1 MKKLLVILALF
12 ATSVQAGPWHHN
24 SQPNRT
30 YWIAPAII
38 GGVIGYELSR
48 PHYTPASVYVAPQP
62 VYVQPLAQPSVPNG
76 YHQEQI
82 LDANCNCYRLVLVP
96 N

>member
-1 MKKLLVILALF
+1 MKKLLVVLAVF
-12 ATSVQAGPWHHN
+12 ATAVQAGPWHH
-24 SQPNRT
+24 SPHPYRS
-30 YWIAPAII
+30 YWVAPAII

-48 PHYTPASVYVAPQP
+48 PHHNPPYVYVAPQP
-62 VYVQPLAQPSVPNG
+62 VYMQPLAPPSAPNG

>member
-1 MKKLLVILALF
+1 MKKLLVILAVF
-12 ATSVQAGPWHHN
+12 VTAAQAGPWHH
-24 SQPNRT
+24 SSRPNQT

-38 GGVIGYELSR
+38 GGIIGYELSR
-48 PHYTPASVYVAPQP
+48 PHYTPPSVYVAPQP
-62 VYVQPLAQPSVPNG
+62 VYVQPLAQPPAPNG

>member
-1 MKKLLVILALF
+1 MKKLLVILAVF
-12 ATSVQAGPWHHN
+12 ATSVQAGPWHHG
-24 SQPNRT
+24 PHPHRT
-30 YWIAPAII
+30 YWVAPAII
-38 GGVIGYELSR
+38 GGIIGYELSR

-62 VYVQPLAQPSVPNG
+62 VYVPSLAQPSVPNG
-76 YHQEQI
+76 YRQEQI

>member
-1 MKKLLVILALF
+1 MKKLLVILAVF
-12 ATSVQAGPWHHN
+12 VASVHAGPWHHG
-24 SQPNRT
+24 SHPNRS
-30 YWIAPAII
+30 YWVAPAII

-48 PHYTPASVYVAPQP
+48 PHYTPAYVYVAPQP
-62 VYVQPLAQPSVPNG
+62 VYVPTLVQPLVPSG
-76 YHQEQI
+76 YRQEQI

>member
-12 ATSVQAGPWHHN
+12 ATSTLAGPWHH
-24 SQPNRT
+24 SSHPNRT

-62 VYVQPLAQPSVPNG
+62 VYVQPLAQPLVPNG